1 MLYFSLDNSTPQ
13 NLVRGEVM
21 SAPTKGTYAHARV
34 RYSRYSI
41 AIPRERVLLKQD
53 TPPFGAKAFGFQSG
67 FAGTICPLGHT
78 IPVPLGTGMHGSYLI
93 TIVIKLSELI
103 IK

>member
-1 MLYFSLDNSTPQ
+1 VPPLWSRAYVCT
-13 NLVRGEVM
+13 GE
-21 SAPTKGTYAHARV
+21 TRV
-34 RYSRYSI
+34 LHSKTRV
-41 AIPRERVLLKQD
+41 RVLLKQD